1 MVLPNGEPVPGA
13 RTRRRRRPSS
23 AVQHRRPG
31 CRPGL
36 FQADPRSESWR
47 TVSKPIIRR
56 VLTYVFWLHYTS
68 GFGHGNFPVGGSMRS
83 LSGAS
88 LAVVAM
94 LTLGSLTVGGGPVN
108 VVKARKGVKA

>member
-1 MVLPNGEPVPGA
+1 MVLPNGGPVPGA
-13 RTRRRRRPSS
+13 RMRRRHRPSS
-23 AVQHRRPG
+23 AVRHRRPG

-36 FQADPRSESWR
+36 FPADPRSESLK
-47 TVSKPIIRR
+47 TVSKRIISR

-68 GFGHGNFPVGGSMRS
+68 GFGYGNFPVGGSMRS

-94 LTLGSLTVGGGPVN
+94 LTLGSLTVGCGQVN
-108 VVKARKGVKA
+108 VIK